1 MSIKIAINGYGR
13 IGRSVVRAL
22 YESSRQDEIKVVV
35 INEPAEPEAI
45 AHLTQYDST
54 HGRFSFPVEL
64 VDNQLQI
71 ENDRISLV
79 QFTELK
85 DLPWKEHDIDIVL
98 DCTGIYGSRSDAQAH
113 LDAGAKKVIFS
124 HPADSDV
131 DATVVYGVNHQELSG
146 DETFLSGASCTT
158 NCMVPV
164 IDVLDAAFDI
174 KCGTITTIHSAMN
187 DQPVIDSYHSDL
199 RRTRAAS
206 QSIIPVD
213 TKLAAGI
220 ERILPKFANKF
231 EAIAVR
237 VPTINVTAM
246 DLSIT
251 VSKNVT
257 IDDINAC
264 LLQASKNKL
273 QGILGYTE
281 APLVSIDFNHDPR
294 SCIIDGTQTRV
305 SDGHLVKLL
314 VWCDNEWGFAN
325 RLLDTSEYITAL
337 ADSNCQNI
345 KKQAAHLSE
354 HLRTNSSADKFPE
367 PQTS

>member
-1 MSIKIAINGYGR
+1 MSIRIAINGYGR

-22 YESSRQDEIKVVV
+22 YESNRQEEIKVVV
-35 INEPAEPEAI
+35 INELAQPEAI
-45 AHLTQYDST
+45 SHLTQYDST
-54 HGRFSFPVEL
+54 HGRFPFPVEL
-64 VDNQLQI
+64 NDKQLKI
-71 ENDRISLV
+71 NNDCIDLV
-79 QFTELK
+79 SHSELD
-85 DLPWKEHDIDIVL
+85 DLPWAEHNVDIVL
-98 DCTGIYGSRSDAQAH
+98 DCTGIYGSKADADAH
-113 LDAGAKKVIFS
+113 LAAGAKKVIFS
-124 HPADSDV
+124 HPASSDV
-131 DATVVYGVNHQELSG
+131 QATVVYGVNHKQLTG
-146 DETFLSGASCTT
+146 VETFLSGASCTT

-164 IDVLDAAFDI
+164 IDTLDTAFDI

-187 DQPVIDSYHSDL
+187 DQPVIDAYHSDL

-220 ERILPKFANKF
+220 ERILPKFADKF

-251 VSKNVT
+251 VSKEVT
-257 IDDINAC
+257 IQDINTC
-264 LLQASKNKL
+264 LQAASQTKL

-325 RLLDTSEYITAL
+325 RLLDTSEYISIL
-337 ADSNCQNI
+337 AKQNEREKDNKPI
-345 KKQAAHLSE
+345 SCAV
-354 HLRTNSSADKFPE
+354 
-367 PQTS
+367 